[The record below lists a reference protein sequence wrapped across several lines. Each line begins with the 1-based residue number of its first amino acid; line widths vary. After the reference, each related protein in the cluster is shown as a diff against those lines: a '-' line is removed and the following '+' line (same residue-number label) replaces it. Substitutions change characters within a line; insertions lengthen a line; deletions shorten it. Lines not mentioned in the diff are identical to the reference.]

1 MNVREQLI
9 QVIMSKANLSQE
21 QAENAINAG
30 IEFIKTKL
38 PEPLAGQVDNFLG
51 GDGDSS
57 ASGGMLGG
65 LGGML
70 GGLFGRN

>member
-21 QAENAINAG
+21 QAESAISAG

-38 PEPLAGQVDNFLG
+38 PEPLASQVDNFLG
-51 GDGDSS
+51 GDGDN
-57 ASGGMLGG
+57 AGGGSMLGG